1 MSGNDE
7 LLGLLD
13 ENLQVAERNRQNLE
27 VYVAIAQLCRQNLE
41 MLHQIADMDAAL
53 QSAVG
58 PAHGGNPREGLA
70 AVGRALDSAVAPR
83 SARNRTLPPP
93 TESWYKS
100 WHPRRTE
107 AKRRKLRP
115 ATGYVK
121 DQLTCP

>member
-41 MLHQIADMDAAL
+41 MLHQIAEMDAAL

-58 PAHGGNPREGLA
+58 PSHGGNPREALA
-70 AVGRALDSAVAPR
+70 AVDRALDLAVAIR
-83 SARNRTLPPP
+83 SARNRTLRDA
-93 TESWYKS
+93 TEIWYKS
-100 WHPRRTE
+100 WYPRGTE
-107 AKRRKLRP
+107 ANGRKFLHELDD
-115 ATGYVK
+115 VK
-121 DQLTCP
+121 DHL